1 MNVAN
6 RKCIRR
12 LSFAHMKS
20 AKLRNIITVTAVA
33 LTTILFTTVFTV
45 VISIKD
51 GYEQSNFRQV
61 GGTGHGTFKYL
72 TEEQVGELKDDPLI
86 KEYGTRLIVG
96 IGSGAPFHKNQ
107 VEVSYCDDIWAKN
120 GFIEPVEGGLPKEG
134 TNEAATDRRVLELL
148 GVEPVIGSE
157 FTMTMTVDGTETTET
172 FTLCGYW
179 DYDELATANHVI
191 IPRNRAEEIF
201 DKLDTKCLD
210 GITGTWSLDVMFSSA
225 FHIRENMEKVL
236 ERHGYQAG
244 DKSQGEGYI
253 PIGVNWGYTGA
264 QFSEELDF
272 ATILGVVGALL
283 LIVFA
288 GYLIIYNIFQISV
301 ANDVR
306 FYGLLKTIG
315 TTGRQIKRILRI
327 QAFILAAAGI
337 PLGLAVGY
345 GIGVLVSHA
354 VIANL
359 DGIKNI
365 ASLNPL
371 IFIGAAVF
379 SLFTVFISCRK
390 PSRMAAGISPVEA
403 MRYTEAGTGRKKGK
417 TARGAKKGASLFRMA
432 WANLGRNKK
441 KTSITVISM
450 SLSLVI
456 LNITVIMTKGFDM
469 DKYLKDVK
477 KDFIV
482 ADASYFQART
492 IWGGTE
498 SCVLSEDVVAQIEAQ
513 GNVNGGR
520 TYGLLQGRVLKDLV
534 TEEQYRMCRSYWDS
548 PERIEWEVGQ
558 GERVDGKLKASAN
571 LYGMEASI
579 LDELDVLDGD
589 ISKVKEGGNYI
600 AAVYLT
606 DDYGGLEEGAQWA
619 KVGDQ
624 VTIQYSEYEL
634 YNTNTGEAY
643 ENMEAARASDPT
655 GEAVG
660 IRYFN
665 EHSAAYEV
673 AATVTVSNKLSY
685 RFGGSNEYVMNAEL
699 FRRETGSDAL
709 MYYAFDCEED
719 SRDEMEQFLSDYTS
733 KGAGSQCDYESR
745 KRYEEEFYGFRNMFF
760 AVGSGLSF
768 IVGLIGVLNF
778 LNAILTG
785 ILTRK
790 REFAVLQ
797 SVGMTGKQ
805 LKRMLMTE
813 GIIFAGSS
821 IVVTFAMSVLAAPL
835 MGNVME
841 SMYWFFSFHM
851 TVVPIVAL
859 APVFLLLGILIPMLS
874 YRYVADKPIV
884 ERLREAE

>member
-45 VISIKD
+45 VMSIKD

-61 GGTGHGTFKYL
+61 GGTTHGGFKYL
-72 TEEQVGELKDDPLI
+72 TEEQVEELKDDPLI
-86 KEYGTRLIVG
+86 KEYGTRLGVG

-107 VEVSYCDDIWAKN
+107 VEVSYCDDTWAKY

-148 GVEPVIGSE
+148 GVEPVIGNE
-157 FTMTMTVDGTETTET
+157 FTMTMDVDGTETTET

-191 IPRNRAEEIF
+191 IPRSRAEEIF
-201 DKLDTKCLD
+201 DKLDTKYLD

-225 FHIRENMEKVL
+225 SHIRENMEKVL
-236 ERHGYQAG
+236 ERHGYQVG
-244 DKSQGEGYI
+244 DKNQGDGYI
-253 PIGVNWGYTGA
+253 QIGVNWGYTGA
-264 QFSEELDF
+264 QLSQELDF
-272 ATILGVVGALL
+272 ATVLGVVGVLL

-327 QAFILAAAGI
+327 QAVILAATGI
-337 PLGLAVGY
+337 PLGLVVGY

-365 ASLNPL
+365 SSLNPL

-379 SLFTVFISCRK
+379 SLFTVLISCRK
-390 PSRMAAGISPVEA
+390 PSRMAARISPVEA
-403 MRYTEAGTGRKKGK
+403 MRYTEAGTGRKAGK

-441 KTSITVISM
+441 KTAITVISM

-456 LNITVIMTKGFDM
+456 LDITVIMTRGFDM

-492 IWGGTE
+492 IWGEEE
-498 SCVLSEDVVAQIEAQ
+498 SCVLSEDVIAQIEAR

-520 TYGLLQGRVLKDLV
+520 TYGLLRGKALSDLV

-548 PERIEWEVGQ
+548 PEWIETEIEQ
-558 GERVDGKLKASAN
+558 GERVDGKLMASAN
-571 LYGMEASI
+571 LYGMEAPI

-589 ISKVKEGGNYI
+589 ISKVKEGNYI
-600 AAVYLT
+600 AAVYYT
-606 DDYGGLEEGAQWA
+606 DDYGGLVEGAQWA
-619 KVGDQ
+619 KIGDQ
-624 VTIQYSEYEL
+624 VTIHYSEFEL
-634 YNTNTGEAY
+634 YNINTGEGY
-643 ENMEAARASDPT
+643 ENMEAARESDPS
-655 GEAVG
+655 GASIG

-665 EHSAAYEV
+665 EHSATYEV

-685 RFGGSNEYVMNAEL
+685 RFGGSNDYVMNAEM
-699 FRRETGSDAL
+699 FKRETGSDAL

-719 SRDEMEQFLSDYTS
+719 SRDGMEQFLSDYTS
-733 KGAGSQCDYESR
+733 KGAGSQYDYESR

-768 IVGLIGVLNF
+768 ITGLIGVLNF
-778 LNAILTG
+778 LNAILTS

-821 IVVTFAMSVLAAPL
+821 VVVTFAMSVLAAPL
-835 MGNVME
+835 VSNVME

-851 TVVPIVAL
+851 TVAPIIAL